1 MRMHAPVFLKDENRK
16 TSKKFI
22 DDTRAD
28 ILAVLDLLYSRGMWS
43 KYHYEKWSEEVKNS
57 NDEVYLHSFWDAI
70 VNGCMHEVEVEELME
85 MREEGLAGK
94 MAKGN

>member
-1 MRMHAPVFLKDENRK
+1 MSMHAPVFLKDENRK

-22 DDTRAD
+22 NDTKAD

-43 KYHYEKWSEEVKNS
+43 KYHYDKWSEEVKNS

-70 VNGCMHEVEVEELME
+70 VNGCMHEADMKEIME
-85 MREEGLAGK
+85 MRQEGLAGK
-94 MAKGN
+94 AIKE